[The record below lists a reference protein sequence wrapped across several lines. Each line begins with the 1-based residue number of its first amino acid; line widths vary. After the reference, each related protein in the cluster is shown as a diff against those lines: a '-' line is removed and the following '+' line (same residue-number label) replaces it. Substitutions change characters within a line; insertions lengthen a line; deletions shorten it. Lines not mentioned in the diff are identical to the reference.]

1 MPVVLLMSQRAG
13 SPQDAREWYRRSLR
27 YLRVAADNIKSGY
40 ADVAAFYCQQAA
52 EFALKA
58 LQIHHH
64 GRFDRTHDLTRLA
77 KDMSAPPRIMKIA
90 ATISPT
96 YVAARYPDV
105 KGSRITR
112 RKAEG
117 YLDDARR
124 LVRWV
129 RRQIV

>member
-1 MPVVLLMSQRAG
+1 MPRTGGHA
-13 SPQDAREWYRRSLR
+13 QDAKEWYRRSRR
-27 YLRVAADNIKSGY
+27 YLRVAAANIETGY

-58 LQIHHH
+58 LQVRLH
-64 GRFDRTHDLTRLA
+64 GRFERTHDLTKLA
-77 KDMSAPPRIMKIA
+77 KDVSAPPRIVRIA

-105 KGSRITR
+105 GGSRITR